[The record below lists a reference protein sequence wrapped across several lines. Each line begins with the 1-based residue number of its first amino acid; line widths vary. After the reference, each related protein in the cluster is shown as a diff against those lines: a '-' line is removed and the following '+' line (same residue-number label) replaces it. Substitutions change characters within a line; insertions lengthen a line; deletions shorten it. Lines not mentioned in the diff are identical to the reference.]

1 MFAEL
6 VSLTFLPESQDIDFK
21 IFVFF
26 QMDIPAIGFSPLTNT
41 VPRLHD
47 HNEYL
52 NADVYLA
59 GIEVYKKIIPS
70 LGNV

>member
-1 MFAEL
+1 
-6 VSLTFLPESQDIDFK
+6 
-21 IFVFF
+21 
-26 QMDIPAIGFSPLTNT
+26 MDIPAIGFSPLTNT

-59 GIEVYKKIIPS
+59 GIEVYKLIIPS